1 MRSMSAAVLVALLIL
16 VAPASASAHDRELRE
31 YARGTWASFVA
42 MTDERTGLPAD
53 SLKHD
58 GTRSVQTST
67 TNIGAYMWSAV
78 VAHRLGLVSK
88 HELVHRLSKT
98 LATLKRME
106 RSLGNQY
113 WNWYDHRT
121 GERLTEWPPG
131 TNPNF
136 INWLSSVDNG
146 WLAVGLR
153 VVSNSVP
160 QLSKPAGELYD
171 AMDFGVYYVPE
182 RNLVRFHIVPGDPNN
197 SPCCYDTVVSE
208 SRIVDYL
215 GITRGQLPPKTY
227 FQRWRTF
234 PDNCL
239 DFGWQETKPVG
250 IERTYEGVK
259 VFEGAS
265 PDRGSLVVPSWGG
278 SMFEALMVDLFVPEA
293 KWAPRSW
300 GLNHPLTVRA
310 QILHGLVDTQYGAW
324 GFSPANV
331 PEGGYSVYGVDAIGL
346 DPNGNPSNNDRTLVD
361 RGYEGCRDPK
371 PEPAPKDYTNG
382 VVTPHAAFL
391 ALPYAPHHVR
401 ANLRRL
407 AQIPG
412 MYGRWGFRDSVN
424 VQTKRPSD
432 FYLSLDQGMIMAAL
446 GNELGRDAMR
456 KAFAD
461 KQLER
466 GVRPVIAQEVFG
478 AAAPR

>member
-1 MRSMSAAVLVALLIL
+1 MSAAVLVALLML

-31 YARGTWASFVA
+31 YARDTWASFVA

-53 SLKHD
+53 TLRFD

-78 VAHRLGLVSK
+78 VAYRLKLISR

-98 LATLKRME
+98 LATLERME
-106 RSLGNQY
+106 RSLGGQY
-113 WNWYDHRT
+113 WNWYDHRA
-121 GERLTEWPPG
+121 GEKLTEWPPG
-131 TNPNF
+131 NNPNF

-153 VVSNSVP
+153 VVANSVP
-160 QLSKPAGELYD
+160 EL
-171 AMDFGVYYVPE
+171 ARRAEALHRSMDFGVYYVPE

-208 SRIVDYL
+208 SRIVDYI
-215 GITRGQLPPKTY
+215 GIARGQLPAKTY

-234 PDNCL
+234 PHDGCAWA
-239 DFGWQETKPVG
+239 WQETKPIGVQ
-250 IERTYEGVK
+250 RTYEGIN
-259 VFEGAS
+259 VFEGAY
-265 PDRGSLVVPSWGG
+265 PYRGTLVVPSWGG
-278 SMFEALMVDLFVPEA
+278 SMFEALMVDLFVPES
-293 KWAPRSW
+293 KWAPKSW
-300 GLNHPLTVRA
+300 RVNHPLTVRA
-310 QILHGLVDTQYGAW
+310 QILHGLADAGYGYW

-331 PEGGYSVYGVDAIGL
+331 PEGGYDVYGVDAIGL
-346 DPNGNPSNNDRTLVD
+346 NPDGNASNKDRTLVD
-361 RGYEGCRDPK
+361 RGYEGCRAGKPDPK
-371 PEPAPKDYTNG
+371 PKDYTNG

-391 ALPYAPHHVR
+391 ALPYAPGQVR

-424 VQTKRPSD
+424 VQTRRVSD

-446 GNELGRDAMR
+446 GNELAHDAVR

-461 KQLER
+461 KEIER
-466 GVRPVIAQEVFG
+466 GVRPVIGQEVFG
-478 AAAPR
+478 AAG